1 MQDEGTQPDSELT
14 VAELEQRTDRMV
26 LMLLLDEPGLWSL
39 DEISREISTVPDVE
53 DGINRLHAVGLVHKL
68 DQFAFA
74 TRAAVRGQRLVP

>member
-1 MQDEGTQPDSELT
+1 MHDQSTQPDSELT

-39 DEISREISTVPDVE
+39 DEIGREISTVPDVE

-68 DQFAFA
+68 DQFSFA

>member
-1 MQDEGTQPDSELT
+1 MQDESTQPDSELT

-39 DEISREISTVPDVE
+39 DEIGREISTVLDAE
-53 DGINRLHAVGLVHKL
+53 DGVNRLHAVGLVHKL
-68 DQFAFA
+68 DRFAFA